1 MDSSISNAFI
11 LGAETEAD
19 TCRKEVTPKL
29 KASGWDD
36 ERILEQRAFTKGKV
50 VVVGRNAKRQKV
62 KRADYLL
69 RYSQDYLLAVVEAKR
84 RYKSAGAGLQQAK
97 DYAEILKLKFAYA
110 TNGHE
115 IIEYDFLTGQEAR
128 VDRFPTP
135 DELWLRL
142 HGGNLP
148 DDRTQELL
156 LKPLRVIPGKE
167 IRYYQQLAVN
177 RATRAILDGQQRLLL
192 TLATGTGK
200 TTVAFQLIYKLW
212 ENRWNRTG
220 EHRRPKVLFLADRS
234 VLVDEPH
241 AKDFALFG
249 DARCL
254 LSEDGPTTSREIYFA
269 LYQGLAEDDN
279 RDGLFRKFPRD
290 FFDLIVID
298 ECHRGSASE
307 DSSWRRILD
316 YFAPAVKLGLTAT
329 PLREDNKDTYQ
340 YFGDPLYTYSL
351 RQGIEDGFLAP
362 YIVHRVVT
370 DVDARGWRPQ
380 AGQTDRE
387 GALIPDREY
396 HTEDF
401 EQTVAYL
408 PRTKAV
414 AQHLTEFLRKNGR
427 FDKTIVFCHD
437 QPHAD
442 EFRRE
447 FNNLNTDLTRQ
458 HPNYCVRITSDE
470 GDVGK
475 GFLSDFMD
483 IEKEIPVVVTT
494 SKLLSTGV
502 DIPTCRNVVIF
513 RLVNSMTEFKQIV
526 GRGTRIREDKQKL
539 FFTILDYTGSATS
552 KFADPE
558 FDGVPPLLTQ
568 EEIDEQGRQIAGSF
582 EEFPDPDQGEDE
594 DDDDQDNGNGGGGG
608 GGGRRK
614 FHVDEGQAAV
624 VNEAVH
630 MLDSQGQLRTVQ
642 FTQYAKEEITTMFTS
657 AGELRAA
664 WSDLHQREHILQLLE
679 AKGIE
684 LDQLA
689 DFVGKPEADPFD
701 VLCYVAFD
709 LKPRTRRERAA
720 WVRQHKAE
728 FFSRHS
734 AQAREILEQILK
746 KYEEIGPSQ
755 VSPEIVSVP
764 PLTQY
769 GNAAEIAAHFGGVG
783 KLVQAV
789 DEMQQILYAED
800 AA

>member
-1 MDSSISNAFI
+1 MDPSTPNFFI
-11 LGAETEAD
+11 LGTETEAD

-36 ERILEQRAFTKGKV
+36 DKILEQHTFTAGKV
-50 VVVGRNAKRQKV
+50 VVLGRKGKRQKA
-62 KRADYLL
+62 KKADYIL
-69 RYSQDYLLAVVEAKR
+69 RYSSSFLLAVVEAKR
-84 RYKSAGAGLQQAK
+84 SYVSAGDGLQQAK

-110 TNGHE
+110 TNGKE
-115 IIEYDFLTGQEAR
+115 IIEYDYLTGVESKIEHY
-128 VDRFPTP
+128 PTP

-142 HGGNLP
+142 NGGQLP
-148 DDRTQELL
+148 NDRTQELL
-156 LKPLRVIPGKE
+156 LKPLKVIPGKE

-177 RATRAILDGQQRLLL
+177 RATRAILDGKQRLLL

-212 ENRWNRTG
+212 DNRWNLAN

-254 LSEDGPTTSREIYFA
+254 ISEDGPTTSREIYFA
-269 LYQGLAEDDN
+269 LYQGLAENDN
-279 RDGLFRKFPRD
+279 QIGLFREFPRD

-307 DSSWRRILD
+307 ESSWRKILD

-329 PLREDNKDTYQ
+329 PLRADNRDTYT

-370 DVDARGWRPQ
+370 DVDAQGWRPQ
-380 AGQTDRE
+380 AGQTDKD
-387 GALIPDREY
+387 GILIPDREY

-401 EQTVAYL
+401 EQKISLLA
-408 PRTKAV
+408 RTKAV
-414 AQHLTEFLRKNGR
+414 ARHLTDFMRKNGR

-442 EFRRE
+442 DFRRE
-447 FNNLNTDLTRQ
+447 FNNLNTDLTKE
-458 HPNYCVRITSDE
+458 HPNYCVRITSNE

-475 GFLSDFMD
+475 GFLSSFMD
-483 IEKEIPVVVTT
+483 IEEEFPVVVTT

-502 DIPTCRNVVIF
+502 DIPTCRNVVLF
-513 RLVNSMTEFKQIV
+513 RMVNTMTEFKQIV
-526 GRGTRIREDKQKL
+526 GRGTRIREDKLKL
-539 FFTILDYTGSATS
+539 FFTIIDYTGSATR

-568 EEIDEQGRQIAGSF
+568 EEIDEQGRQIEGSF
-582 EEFPDPDQGEDE
+582 EEFPQPDQN
-594 DDDDQDNGNGGGGG
+594 DDDDDDDDDNNGGSGGS
-608 GGGRRK
+608 RRRIR
-614 FHVDEGQAAV
+614 VEDGQAV
-624 VNEAVH
+624 IINESVH
-630 MLDSQGQLRTVQ
+630 MLDSEGRLRTVQ
-642 FTQYAKEEITTMFTS
+642 FTQYAKDEVTSMFTS
-657 AGELRAA
+657 VGELRAA
-664 WSDLHQREHILQLLE
+664 WSDIHQREQILRLLE
-679 AKGIE
+679 EKGID

-689 DFVGKPEADPFD
+689 EFTGKVDSDPFD
-701 VLCYVAFD
+701 VLCFVAFD
-709 LKPRTRRERAA
+709 LKPRTRNERAA
-720 WVRQHKAE
+720 WVRQNKAE
-728 FFSRHS
+728 FFARHS
-734 AQAREILEQILK
+734 AKAQEILELILK
-746 KYEEIGPSQ
+746 KYEEMGPSQ
-755 VSPEIVSVP
+755 VSPEIVSTHP
-764 PLTQY
+764 IDQY
-769 GNAAEIAAHFGGVG
+769 GNVAEIAALFGGTS
-783 KLVQAV
+783 KLLQSVE
-789 DEMQQILYAED
+789 EMQQMMYTD